1 MEGMNMK
8 ILLLLLTFAMLL
20 QPVVADEN
28 HNGSNAEEVI
38 KPDVYRRDVIV
49 PKIDTEDFEVTA
61 FYGVL
66 DIEDFGSEP
75 VYGIRAAYHITED
88 FFLEGTYAESEVSD
102 SSFRD
107 LGLPLFPSST
117 EDVEYYAV
125 SVGYNILPG
134 EVFFGRNVAMSSA
147 FYIVGGA
154 GNFEFIDEDEFA
166 YHFGAGLKVLPTDWL
181 SMRIDFRDYIY
192 ESDFLGDNEF
202 KHNLEA
208 TFNIGIFF

>member
-1 MEGMNMK
+1 MKLISIILTLILAMQLCIAEENESEG
-8 ILLLLLTFAMLL
+8 A
-20 QPVVADEN
+20 
-28 HNGSNAEEVI
+28 SEEVI
-38 KPDVYRRDVIV
+38 KPDVYRRDIIV
-49 PKIDTEDFEVTA
+49 PKIDTEDFEITA

-66 DIEDFGSEP
+66 DIEDFGAEP
-75 VYGIRAAYHITED
+75 VYGVRFAYHITED

-107 LGLPLFPSST
+107 LGIPLFPNST
-117 EDVEYYAV
+117 EDVEYYAL
-125 SVGYNILPG
+125 SVGYNIFPG
-134 EVFFGRNVAMSSA
+134 EVFLGRSIAMSSA
-147 FYIVGGA
+147 FYIVGGV

-181 SMRIDFRDYIY
+181 SMRVDFRDYVY
-192 ESDFLGDNEF
+192 ESDLLGDNEF

>member
-1 MEGMNMK
+1 MK
-8 ILLLLLTFAMLL
+8 ILLILLTFLIVM
-20 QPVVADEN
+20 QT
-28 HNGSNAEEVI
+28 SIAEENDVEQGAEDVV
-38 KPDVYRRDVIV
+38 KPDVYRRDINV
-49 PKIDTEDFEVTA
+49 PKIDTEDFEITA

-66 DIEDFGSEP
+66 DVEDFGAEP

-102 SSFRD
+102 SSFRN
-107 LGLPLFPSST
+107 LGLPLFPNST

-125 SVGYNILPG
+125 SVGYNIFPG

-154 GNFEFIDEDEFA
+154 GNFKFIDEDEFA

-181 SMRIDFRDYIY
+181 SMRIDFRDYVY
-192 ESDFLGDNEF
+192 ESDLLGDNEF